1 MILFFSL
8 LDMIHSDTCV
18 IIAAYNE
25 DKVIQNL
32 LYEIDR
38 YFFGPIIVVN
48 DGSSDQTIKKISKIQ
63 AIKKNIHLV
72 SHPINLGPFVAIHT
86 GIQYGLKLGC
96 KYFINVDGD
105 GQHPP
110 EFIPK
115 LLQPIYDD
123 KTDLVI
129 GSRYLTDTGYQTSA
143 TRSIGIKG
151 SSKAVSLFGGNKIT
165 DVNSGFRAYNLTC
178 AKEMLKYYLT
188 VSTVFEFTLR
198 FCKGGYRTHEIAT
211 PMKQRLHGTSYLKIH
226 RLILYPFRIIFEI
239 IKSSM

>member
-1 MILFFSL
+1 L
-8 LDMIHSDTCV
+8 LNKYDNTCV
-18 IIAAYNE
+18 IVIAYNE
-25 DKVIQNL
+25 GKVIQDL
-32 LYEIDR
+32 LEEINQ
-38 YFFGPIIVVN
+38 YFSGPIIVIN
-48 DGSSDQTIKKISKIQ
+48 DGSSDDTSDKVSQIQNTIS
-63 AIKKNIHLV
+63 NIHLV
-72 SHPINLGPFVAIHT
+72 THPINLGPFVAIHT
-86 GIQYGLKLGC
+86 GIQYGIKLGC

-105 GQHPP
+105 GQHSP

-129 GSRYLTDTGYQTSA
+129 GSRYLTDTGYKTSA

-198 FCKGGYRTHEIAT
+198 FCKGGYRTHEIST
-211 PMKQRLHGTSYLKIH
+211 PMKQRQHGTSYLKIH

>member
-1 MILFFSL
+1 VL
-8 LDMIHSDTCV
+8 
-18 IIAAYNE
+18 IAAYNE

-32 LYEIDR
+32 LNEIQK
-38 YFFGPIIVVN
+38 YFSGPIIVIN
-48 DGSSDQTIKKISKIQ
+48 DGSSDQTAKKISEIQ
-63 AIKKNIHLV
+63 SNRKNIHLI

-86 GIQYGLKLGC
+86 GIQYALKLGC

-123 KTDLVI
+123 KADLVI
-129 GSRYLTDTGYQTSA
+129 GSRYLENTGYQTSA

-165 DVNSGFRAYNLTC
+165 DVTSGFRAYNLVC

-188 VSTVFEFTLR
+188 INTVFEFTLR
-198 FCKGGYRTHEIAT
+198 FCKSGYRTYEIAI
-211 PMKQRLHGTSYLKIH
+211 PMKQRKHGSSYLKIH

>member
-1 MILFFSL
+1 L
-8 LDMIHSDTCV
+8 LNKHDNTCV
-18 IIAAYNE
+18 IVIAYNE
-25 DKVIQNL
+25 GKVIQDL
-32 LYEIDR
+32 LEEINQ
-38 YFFGPIIVVN
+38 YFSGPIIVIN
-48 DGSSDQTIKKISKIQ
+48 DGSSDDTSGKVSQIQNTIS
-63 AIKKNIHLV
+63 NIHLV
-72 SHPINLGPFVAIHT
+72 THPINLGPFVAIHT

-96 KYFINVDGD
+96 EYFINVDGD
-105 GQHPP
+105 GQHSP

-151 SSKAVSLFGGNKIT
+151 GSRAVSLFGGNKIT
-165 DVNSGFRAYNLTC
+165 DVNSGYRAYNLTC
-178 AKEMLKYYLT
+178 AKEMLKHYLT

-198 FCKGGYRTHEIAT
+198 FCKSGYRTHEIAI
-211 PMKQRLHGTSYLKIH
+211 PMKQRQHGTSYLKIH